1 MAEVYKA
8 MDKGAA
14 DGMKTATDKTAAV
27 SESWERVRSD
37 ASAIEWATFALEGKT
52 YALKA
57 EGSGTAE
64 LLEALPEDSVTF
76 AGFRTARDGK
86 VKFYHLLY
94 VGESVGI
101 IK

>member
-1 MAEVYKA
+1 M
-8 MDKGAA
+8 
-14 DGMKTATDKTAAV
+14 V
-27 SESWERVRSD
+27 SVKFVCEGFLCVPGFSRSSRSRRRSSASTGSD